1 MFKNHK
7 LHALVKYNIDQEVD
21 TCLDHC
27 HEIAPRWKPCLQA
40 SLVNA
45 PSWNARLCRKSWK
58 RWIRRRRAI
67 YISGNFWKQFL
78 GLNGWWWWWLWW
90 WECVLSIIF
99 CFMFCDANLSLLRFG
114 GTLPAF
120 NVARSG
126 NSWNRILVQSLVSM
140 TRKNSCFDF
149 SFHDLHHLF
158 QMKTFCG
165 WPHEFPTILRGDLDP
180 EIQDTPWTEW
190 DQSAK
195 KKKTYFQPGIGTTS
209 TTKHRSWF
217 WSPKLRPLANLAF

>member
-1 MFKNHK
+1 MKS
-7 LHALVKYNIDQEVD
+7 
-21 TCLDHC
+21 
-27 HEIAPRWKPCLQA
+27 PRWKPCLQA

-45 PSWNARLCRKSWK
+45 PSWNARLCRKYCK

-78 GLNGWWWWWLWW
+78 GLIGRWWWWWWWWWLMIHDSWW
-90 WECVLSIIF
+90 WECVFSIIF

-140 TRKNSCFDF
+140 TRGNSCFDF

-195 KKKTYFQPGIGTTS
+195 KKTYFQPGIGTTS